1 MIQALQPRHNRRFRA
16 AKHSTGKAACFTV
29 RSGATM
35 KGMDLRAIEGFAVI
49 PGYFSMAGA
58 AP

>member
-16 AKHSTGKAACFTV
+16 AKHSTGKAACSTV

-35 KGMDLRAIEGFAVI
+35 KGMDLRAIEGSAVI
-49 PGYFSMAGA
+49 PGCLNLAGA

>member
-16 AKHSTGKAACFTV
+16 AKHSTGKAACATV
-29 RSGATM
+29 KSDATM
-35 KGMDLRAIEGFAVI
+35 MGMYLRTIEGFAVI